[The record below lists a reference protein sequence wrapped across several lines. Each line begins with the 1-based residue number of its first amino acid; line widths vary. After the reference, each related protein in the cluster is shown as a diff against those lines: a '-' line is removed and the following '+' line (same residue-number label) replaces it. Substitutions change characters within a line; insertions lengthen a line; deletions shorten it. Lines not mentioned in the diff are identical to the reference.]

1 MSFWLLSRWVWEQ
14 RCDSR
19 IWVGKCKVS
28 VNAWSEESYSCLPTA
43 VLALSTQP
51 YLHTSAAYVTWT
63 QYCPTIVPGSRIAS
77 GLILRAELRLELI
90 VDSSS
95 KAVSISQ
102 GRFGGHL
109 NGRTNHL
116 RILNPS
122 N

>member
-1 MSFWLLSRWVWEQ
+1 MVGGKLQLLTYCGTSL
-14 RCDSR
+14 
-19 IWVGKCKVS
+19 IH
-28 VNAWSEESYSCLPTA
+28 TA
-43 VLALSTQP
+43 VPTYFCSLCDLDTILANNCAS
-51 YLHTSAAYVTWT
+51 
-63 QYCPTIVPGSRIAS
+63 SRIAS

-95 KAVSISQ
+95 KAASISH